1 MIEWTEVGL
10 LISRDELLTEHGKV
24 LCQMSDEIARLNREL
39 AWYRDCAM
47 GVLWA
52 KAVEEEPF

>member
-1 MIEWTEVGL
+1 
-10 LISRDELLTEHGKV
+10 V